1 MAANPSGAHQAGEL
15 SLANSDGSYRQ
26 EIGRALSRARAR
38 PFRGAI
44 PLNGPWPWQSNAL
57 PFENSIKINDNRC
70 SSLLLSCQIYASA
83 HCRRNEM

>member
-1 MAANPSGAHQAGEL
+1 MAANPSGAHQAAGEL
-15 SLANSDGSYRQ
+15 SLANADGSYRQ

-57 PFENSIKINDNRC
+57 PFEKASNINDNMRQK
-70 SSLLLSCQIYASA
+70 SLLF
-83 HCRRNEM
+83 RRNRSSAR